1 MGRLMGRAQEEAED
15 PTPIKESLEMQ
26 TLSTLGTQGHYTSS
40 AVPSPVA
47 PAKDFMKVANSIHRV
62 AMRGG
67 LFKGKSKQIYD
78 YLYAKTRGAILPAR
92 SARLT
97 RREIMK
103 GSHVGSTKTLF
114 LNLRHLRDTGLVS
127 WIECDGTHDGNEYSV
142 YLPEESQTMGTQG
155 TQGTTGH
162 FLPSVPMVE
171 STLGTQGLSGEAKQT
186 SDDPKTSF
194 KTNTTDDEA
203 AALSNFNSIFCEANR
218 KLTGRAP
225 KAAEREQWG
234 ELARVIVEEL
244 NHAATRSGAVSSV
257 PAFLT
262 AHLKRRFA
270 PKLSSH
276 TREGKSPAAAVEI
289 SAPVTT
295 PDPDRRLTPD
305 EIAEQSRLIAE
316 LLEGGYTL
324 EQAEGQFAASAHPDD
339 WAAILEAAT
348 TQSEREGK

>member
-1 MGRLMGRAQEEAED
+1 MH
-15 PTPIKESLEMQ
+15 

-142 YLPEESQTMGTQG
+142 YLPEESRTMGTQG

-171 STLGTQGLSGEAKQT
+171 STLGTQGLSGEDKQT
-186 SDDPKTSF
+186 SDDPKTSI

-225 KAAEREQWG
+225 KAADREQWG

-244 NHAATRSGAVSSV
+244 NLAATRAGTVSSV
-257 PAFLT
+257 PAFLA
-262 AHLKRRFA
+262 AHLKRKFSK
-270 PKLSSH
+270 PVSH
-276 TREGKSPAAAVEI
+276 KREGKSPDTAVEV
-289 SAPVTT
+289 SAPAIT

-305 EIAEQSRLIAE
+305 DIAEQSRLIAE
-316 LLEGGYTL
+316 LLEGGYTF
-324 EQAEGQFAASAHPDD
+324 EQAENQFGGSCHPED
-339 WAAILEAAT
+339 WAVIRDKALG
-348 TQSEREGK
+348 QSTPTEN